1 MKYSKLFILSLF
13 ITVIL
18 FLFTSCEKE
27 TLNVLPKETELGKNT
42 FGCMVNN
49 QLFIGG
55 GYYSFIGYSPLS
67 AGYNRSDKTLRI
79 FTVSKIYTDKANG
92 SIGLTIPNPVEG
104 STQKLS
110 HATYI
115 IDSPDCYQYLILNE
129 GEVYLTKFDTINK
142 IVSGRFSFR
151 GKCAGYADDFK
162 VNGDSVQITQGRF
175 DVMLKLTND

>member
-1 MKYSKLFILSLF
+1 MKYSKLFILSFF

-27 TLNVLPKETELGKNT
+27 TMNVLPKETQLAKNT
-42 FGCMVNN
+42 FGCMINN

-67 AGYNRSDKTLRI
+67 AEYNRSSKTLGI

-92 SIGLTIPNPVEG
+92 SMGLMIANPVEG

-115 IDSPDCYQYLILNE
+115 VDVPDCYQYLILNE

-142 IVSGRFSFR
+142 IG
-151 GKCAGYADDFK
+151 
-162 VNGDSVQITQGRF
+162 ITNICRTFVGNNKYSKIETHTPIHWFQNSMPCTITPF
-175 DVMLKLTND
+175 IP

>member
-1 MKYSKLFILSLF
+1 MKSSKLFILGFF

-27 TLNVLPKETELGKNT
+27 TMNVLPKETQLAKNT
-42 FGCMVNN
+42 FGCMINN
-49 QLFIGG
+49 RLYIGG
-55 GYYSFIGYSPLS
+55 GYYSYIGYSPLS
-67 AGYNRSDKTLRI
+67 AEYNRNNKTLAI
-79 FTVSKIYTDKANG
+79 FSVSKINTDKVSG
-92 SIGLTIPNPVEG
+92 SMGLTIANPVEG

-115 IDSPDCYQYLILNE
+115 VDSPDCYQYLVLNE

-142 IVSGRFSFR
+142 IVSGRFSFK

-175 DVMLKLTND
+175 DVLLDITNN

>member
-1 MKYSKLFILSLF
+1 MRSGSLF
-13 ITVIL
+13 IINILIAVTV
-18 FLFTSCEKE
+18 FSFMSCEKQDM
-27 TLNVLPKETELGKNT
+27 NVLPKETQTGRNT
-42 FGCMVNN
+42 FGCMINN

-67 AGYNRSDKTLRI
+67 AGYNRSDKTLRV
-79 FTVSKIYTDKANG
+79 FTVSEIYTDKANG
-92 SIGLTIPNPVEG
+92 SIGLTIANPVEG

-115 IDSPDCYQYLILNE
+115 VDSPDCYQYLILNE

-142 IVSGRFSFR
+142 IVSGRFSFK
-151 GKCAGYADDFK
+151 GKCTGYADDFK

-175 DVMLKLTND
+175 DVLLDITSN

>member
-1 MKYSKLFILSLF
+1 MKYSKLFILSFF

-27 TLNVLPKETELGKNT
+27 TMNVLPKETQLAKNT
-42 FGCMVNN
+42 FGCMINN

-67 AGYNRSDKTLRI
+67 AEYNRSSKTLGI

-92 SIGLTIPNPVEG
+92 SMGLMIANPVEG

-115 IDSPDCYQYLILNE
+115 VDVPDCYQYLILNE

-142 IVSGRFSFR
+142 IVSGRFSFK
-151 GKCAGYADDFK
+151 GKCAGYANDFK

-175 DVMLKLTND
+175 DVLLDITSN

>member
-1 MKYSKLFILSLF
+1 MKSSSLF
-13 ITVIL
+13 IINALIAVML
-18 FLFTSCEKE
+18 FLLMSCEKQDMSVLPEE
-27 TLNVLPKETELGKNT
+27 TLSGKNT

-55 GYYSFIGYSPLS
+55 GYYSYIGYSPLS
-67 AGYNRSDKTLRI
+67 AGYNRRDKTLRV
-79 FTVSKIYTDKANG
+79 FTVSKIYTDKVNG
-92 SIGLTIPNPVEG
+92 SMGLTIANPVEG

-115 IDSPDCYQYLILNE
+115 VDSPDCYQYLILNE

-142 IVSGRFSFR
+142 IVSGRFSFK

-162 VNGDSVQITQGRF
+162 VNGDSVEIIQGRF
-175 DVMLKLTND
+175 DVLLDITSN

>member
-1 MKYSKLFILSLF
+1 MKSSSLFILNAL
-13 ITVIL
+13 IAVML
-18 FLFTSCEKE
+18 FLLMSCEKQDMS
-27 TLNVLPKETELGKNT
+27 VLPKETQSGKNT
-42 FGCMVNN
+42 FGCIVNN

-55 GYYSFIGYSPLS
+55 GYYSYIGYSPLS
-67 AGYNRSDKTLRI
+67 AGYNRNDKTLKV
-79 FTVSKIYTDKANG
+79 FTISKIYTDKANG
-92 SIGLTIPNPVEG
+92 SMGLTIANPVEG

-115 IDSPDCYQYLILNE
+115 VDVPGCYQYLILNE

-142 IVSGRFSFR
+142 IVSGRFSFK

-175 DVMLKLTND
+175 DVLLDITNN